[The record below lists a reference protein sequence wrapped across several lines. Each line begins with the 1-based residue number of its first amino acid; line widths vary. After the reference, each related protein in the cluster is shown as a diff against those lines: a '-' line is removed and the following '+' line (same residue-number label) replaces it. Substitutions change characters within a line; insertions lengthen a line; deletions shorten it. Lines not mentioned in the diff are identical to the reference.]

1 MAFKPLEWY
10 CKPVKNGV
18 WSKAVENAFGAYT
31 PCASESLV
39 LGISY
44 LILLALSLYRIW
56 LIKRNVKVQRFC
68 LRSNLYNYFLGLLAA
83 YCTAEPLFKLVM
95 GISAFN
101 VDGQDGLAPYQ
112 AWNPLLV
119 LSENVF
125 ACRFTCYLAVLFGT
139 LKLPIFTDIS
149 CFISADRFSDCWGF
163 CLVLCYFDDCCWNK
177 NLYSWN
183 SMVCE
188 VCSHLCF
195 GGGGCDAQSCSFCAG
210 ILQTVSF
217 LVICFLNFYF

>member
-1 MAFKPLEWY
+1 MAFKPREWY

-125 ACRFTCYLAVLFGT
+125 ACRFTCYLGLWNCQSSQIFLALYLQIVSLIVEAFAWCSVILMIVAETKIYIRETRWFVRFAVIYALVGEGVM
-139 LKLPIFTDIS
+139 LN
-149 CFISADRFSDCWGF
+149 
-163 CLVLCYFDDCCWNK
+163 LVLSVREYCRR
-177 NLYSWN
+177 
-183 SMVCE
+183 
-188 VCSHLCF
+188 
-195 GGGGCDAQSCSFCAG
+195 
-210 ILQTVSF
+210 
-217 LVICFLNFYF
+217 LVF